1 MLQVS
6 FKHACVLAEPK
17 SVRSEPSGGS
27 SHGDGRGGGR
37 GGGRGS
43 NRGGGRDPS
52 GRKKKRGR
60 TSSSSSDE
68 DARKHGKGGPSHA
81 GLTNSDVFEVMR
93 AAAEAAGVV
102 PSSIRLRYP
111 VVFGARLRGREL
123 RQVSVR
129 TSPELG
135 SMKLCWLGSC
145 SASQCFSS

>member
-6 FKHACVLAEPK
+6 LTLCVIAEPK
-17 SVRSEPSGGS
+17 SGRSEPSGG
-27 SHGDGRGGGR
+27 GRGGSR
-37 GGGRGS
+37 GGSRGDS
-43 NRGGGRDPS
+43 RGGGRDPS

-60 TSSSSSDE
+60 ASGSSSDQ
-68 DARKHGKGGPSHA
+68 DVRKHGKGGPSND

-102 PSSIRLRYP
+102 PSSVRLRYP

-129 TSPELG
+129 ISPKLG
-135 SMKLCWLGSC
+135 KLCWLGSC
-145 SASQCFSS
+145 SASQCDS